1 MVILSTV
8 LSFVS
13 DSPGAKSARYGS
25 FSTKA
30 VQVLDLVPGS
40 NVKQRYLFRPNPLF
54 LRFCSRIHCNPTLL
68 GLRRPV
74 VLPDYAEIE
83 LRIPED
89 ARCTAWVCFDGKQ
102 RQEVQRGDS
111 VLVRMSPHP
120 VPTISKTDQT
130 DDWFCSLERCFGWND
145 RFEQKPLPGQD
156 FIQQQRA
163 WRQAEAERHLA
174 VTEADR
180 QESDRAPG
188 APHALAAGLVVG
200 QDGGGVSLLYE
211 DSEKG
216 V

>member
-1 MVILSTV
+1 
-8 LSFVS
+8 
-13 DSPGAKSARYGS
+13 
-25 FSTKA
+25 
-30 VQVLDLVPGS
+30 
-40 NVKQRYLFRPNPLF
+40 
-54 LRFCSRIHCNPTLL
+54 
-68 GLRRPV
+68 V

-111 VLVRMSPHP
+111 VLVRMSQHP
-120 VPTISKTDQT
+120 VPTISKSDQT

-163 WRQAEAERHLA
+163 WRQTEAERHLA
-174 VTEADR
+174 STEAPRQEADR
-180 QESDRAPG
+180 QPPT
-188 APHALAAGLVVG
+188 PHALAGGISLG
-200 QDGGGVSLLYE
+200 QDGGGVSVLVE

-216 V
+216 I